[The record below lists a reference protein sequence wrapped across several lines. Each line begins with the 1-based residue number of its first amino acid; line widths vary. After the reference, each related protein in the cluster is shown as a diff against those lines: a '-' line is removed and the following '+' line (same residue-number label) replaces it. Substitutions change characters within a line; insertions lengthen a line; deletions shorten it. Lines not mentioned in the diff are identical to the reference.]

1 MPTMRVA
8 MERFKIDHSTFHNV
22 YIGQSY
28 SPVWKILLYLL
39 QEAIFFSCIWHSF
52 PFSGE
57 YILLHININALY
69 LLQRN
74 IVFSFFL
81 LYGALIPNID
91 HHRPT
96 LWRLHIVLNPATMFQ
111 YQLADYSVRWAKHR
125 PVYKHL
131 TKDRWCLWIV
141 IFAGFWKV
149 LYCRVIFWNSSG
161 WCITATSYLNR

>member
-8 MERFKIDHSTFHNV
+8 MERFKIDHPTLHNV
-22 YIGQSY
+22 DSH
-28 SPVWKILLYLL
+28 ILLY
-39 QEAIFFSCIWHSF
+39 EKFSCICYRRLFFLLHMTQLSF
-52 PFSGE
+52 FSGE

-96 LWRLHIVLNPATMFQ
+96 L
-111 YQLADYSVRWAKHR
+111 
-125 PVYKHL
+125 
-131 TKDRWCLWIV
+131 
-141 IFAGFWKV
+141 
-149 LYCRVIFWNSSG
+149 
-161 WCITATSYLNR
+161 